1 MSDNNISMNKAKRKA
16 VSQAVWGAVPPVVRE
31 AQALGG
37 DVVRAGGIGG
47 GSSSASPRAGDDCL
61 ALVRRLVAPDEVANA
76 HALGVMGERRAAR
89 EAREDIFVRAL
100 GAWVGCAGAVAVLDV
115 VNGLALLLGVSP
127 ATIKRYLARHA
138 SPFGRFVVDGDFVRL
153 RRD

>member
-1 MSDNNISMNKAKRKA
+1 MKHEA
-16 VSQAVWGAVPPVVRE
+16 VR
-31 AQALGG
+31 LGG
-37 DVVRAGGIGG
+37 KVAGRDGNNGA
-47 GSSSASPRAGDDCL
+47 SARAGDDCI
-61 ALVRRLVAPDEVANA
+61 ALVRRIVSPDEVAHA

-100 GAWVGCAGAVAVLDV
+100 AAWVECAGAVAVLDV

-138 SPFGRFVVDGDFVRL
+138 SPFGHFVIDGDFVRV
-153 RRD
+153 RQ